1 MVAEELGV
9 MIVHVDV
16 PEYRQGFVD
25 LQPEVVVAGIEAGWW
40 ALKKRMQINY
50 NVELQAL
57 SRAIG
62 RAEWLAMG

>member
-1 MVAEELGV
+1 MVAEEHGRV
-9 MIVHVDV
+9 TVHVDV
-16 PEYRQGFVD
+16 PDY
-25 LQPEVVVAGIEAGWW
+25 AGIVFLSLSSLI
-40 ALKKRMQINY
+40 ALNQVRWYAMTKKMKIEY